1 MTDSSLLEIT
11 ASLDQPIPFDA
22 EHLLSQVD
30 LVVNKAL
37 EIGDPELAL
46 NAGIIFTKITR
57 LAGIGIAKLAF
68 TLNDRWAEFEVAD
81 DFVNAASLY
90 WGLSKLTIERYT
102 RVWKMLTTEN
112 IPEEVRDRLQ
122 QRPMKDLIA
131 MGNMVAQGFPVPD
144 PMWEVFAEAPNNA
157 SVLAEIRDITGREPK
172 KGSMIIHMERDGSLR
187 AWQNGE
193 GVHIGYL
200 AINEDGTD
208 KAIARIIDK
217 VGIVVE

>member
-1 MTDSSLLEIT
+1 MSDSSLLEIT

-22 EHLLSQVD
+22 EHLLSRVD
-30 LVVNKAL
+30 EVVNEAL
-37 EIGDPELAL
+37 EKGDPEIAL
-46 NAGIIFTKITR
+46 KAGALLTKVNR
-57 LAGIGIAKLAF
+57 LAGLGFAKLAF
-68 TLNDRWAEFEVAD
+68 TLKDRWIEFEVAD
-81 DFVNAASLY
+81 DFVNVASLY
-90 WGLSKLTIERYT
+90 WGKSSLTLERYI
-102 RVWKMLTTEN
+102 RVWEMLTTEN

-157 SVLAEIRDITGREPK
+157 TVLSEIRDITGREPK
-172 KGSMIIHMERDGSLR
+172 KGSMILHMERDGSLR
-187 AWQNGE
+187 AWQNGD

>member
-1 MTDSSLLEIT
+1 MNDSSLLEIT

-22 EHLLSQVD
+22 EHLLSRVD
-30 LVVNKAL
+30 EVVNESL
-37 EIGDPELAL
+37 EKGDPEIAL
-46 NAGIIFTKITR
+46 SAGAELTKVSR

-68 TLNDRWAEFEVAD
+68 TLNDRWVEFEVAD

-112 IPEEVRDRLQ
+112 IPEEIKNKLQ
-122 QRPMKDLIA
+122 QRPIKDLIA
-131 MGNMVAQGFPVPD
+131 IGNMVAQGFPVPD
-144 PMWEVFAEAPNNA
+144 PMWEIFAEAPNNA
-157 SVLAEIRDITGREPK
+157 TVLAEIRDITGREPK
-172 KGSMIIHMERDGSLR
+172 KGSMILHMERDGSLR

-193 GVHIGYL
+193 GIHIGYL

-208 KAIARIIDK
+208 KAINRIIDK

>member
-1 MTDSSLLEIT
+1 MNDHSLLEIT

-22 EHLLSQVD
+22 EHLLSRVD
-30 LVVNKAL
+30 EVVNEAL
-37 EIGDPELAL
+37 EKGDPEIAL
-46 NAGIIFTKITR
+46 SAGAELTKVSR

-81 DFVNAASLY
+81 DFVNITSLY

-112 IPEEVRDRLQ
+112 IPKEVRDRLQ

-131 MGNMVAQGFPVPD
+131 IGNMVAQGFPVPD
-144 PMWEVFAEAPNNA
+144 PMWEIFAEAPNNA
-157 SVLAEIRDITGREPK
+157 TVLAEIRDIKGVEPK
-172 KGSMIIHMERDGSLR
+172 TGSMIIHMERDGSLR

-193 GVHIGYL
+193 GIHIGYL

-208 KAIARIIDK
+208 KAINRIIDK